1 MSSKQIVKM
10 CATKIHSDFKQTEGP
25 RTQAPAAPGMLRAA
39 FYREKLWPKGSEIT
53 ISFVGDPSR
62 IKISESS
69 DDTEDPLQSQI
80 KNMDFKEAIK
90 KIVMDRIQPI
100 VNLKFVFVPDNSP
113 IALIRIDFDPDK
125 GSWSLLG
132 TDCKYNKDSP
142 TMNFGWFDVGTV
154 LHEFGHALGM
164 IHEHQNP
171 RNSKIKWD
179 REKVYAWA
187 KDTQGWSKEDT
198 DNNILNAYDIDHING
213 SDFDP
218 LSVMLYFFPGSLTT
232 DNNGTQQNLRF
243 SGTDVLWISK
253 MYPTDN
259 GISPDNYYQNAYKEK
274 LDDAVE
280 KSKNLALAIR
290 SGSITISYNNLFKYL
305 AFGVGCILVYL
316 FITRVLFKKK

>member
-1 MSSKQIVKM
+1 
-10 CATKIHSDFKQTEGP
+10 
-25 RTQAPAAPGMLRAA
+25 
-39 FYREKLWPKGSEIT
+39 
-53 ISFVGDPSR
+53 
-62 IKISESS
+62 
-69 DDTEDPLQSQI
+69 
-80 KNMDFKEAIK
+80 MDFKEAIK

-113 IALIRIDFDPDK
+113 TALIRIDFDPDK